1 VFDWASVI
9 ALTVEERIEVT
20 TRDGRRMI
28 GTLQSVD
35 AQQVVLS
42 RPVTIIRRD
51 DVLSIWAIGQD
62 EDSLLNGYLIG
73 ASAGAALGATIQ
85 ATDAAAVIIPVM
97 TTAISAVVGGWID
110 RGSKGPPRR
119 LVFMARN

>member
-20 TRDGRRMI
+20 TRDGRRTI

-35 AQQVVLS
+35 AQQVVLG

-51 DVLSIWAIGQD
+51 DVLRVWAIGH
-62 EDSLLNGYLIG
+62 EDSLFNGYLIG
-73 ASAGAALGATIQ
+73 ASVGAALGATIQ
-85 ATDAAAVIIPVM
+85 ATDTAAVIIPVM
-97 TTAISAVVGGWID
+97 TAAISAVVGGWID
-110 RGSKGPPRR
+110 RGPKGPPRR